1 MLAICTAASLPNLL
15 LSLALIVFH
24 FSFPDKSGSKNLGRF
39 LTSPIL
45 EKRNIVLSYTD
56 GDSCGPG
63 RTISSN
69 ITLRCKPGRAAPAG
83 GMVGGCPLVAA
94 IATGFWG
101 SESGKG
107 WWAWVL
113 NSGCVLYSTLAPK
126 WGPPPLVSK
135 GPSGTTSGGD
145 WPGSFWLANRS

>member
-1 MLAICTAASLPNLL
+1 MAGGHGWGGGSGSVCVIVTLGCLPFAQLLALPDLL

-24 FSFPDKSGSKNLGRF
+24 FSFQDKSGSKNLGRF

-56 GDSCGPG
+56 GDNCGPG

-69 ITLRCKPGRAAPAG
+69 ITLRCKPGRAATAG

-94 IATGFWG
+94 TATSFWG

-113 NSGCVLYSTLAPK
+113 NSVCASCIPY
-126 WGPPPLVSK
+126 
-135 GPSGTTSGGD
+135 
-145 WPGSFWLANRS
+145 